1 MLTYSLDRRCPRS
14 LYDQLYGFLRDD
26 IERGVI
32 APGRKLPSKRAL
44 AQHLGVSVI
53 TVEAAYKQLAAEGY
67 VSARERSGVF
77 VNDVG
82 PALRPDSVSS
92 DERESRAGEAGSAE
106 KRRPAGVVAA
116 GNVRGR
122 GGEGG
127 LIGKRFFDTDVV
139 AGKSQCCEGGSTASN
154 RGQLACQR
162 AGLAATGQGCAIDLT
177 GRQGAARVFPY
188 DAWARTQRK
197 VLSECDEPTLLR
209 AAQAQGSLE
218 LRRAIAGYL
227 RGFRGM
233 EVSADQV
240 VVGAG
245 AQVLYPF
252 IVQLLGRDRVFA
264 LETPGYRRLAQ
275 VYASNDVALTAV
287 PLDADGIV
295 VDALAKTRASVVHCM
310 PSHQLPGGMVLP
322 IARRRELLRWAQ
334 GVSADE
340 EEAPDAAEFAAGSGV
355 REAGAEEGAAPG
367 GAPCAANRAGAASAA
382 PRRYIVEDDYD
393 CEFRMTGRPILPLQA
408 IDQDE
413 CVIYANTFTKTLGP
427 ALRMAYLVLPPH
439 LADEFRERM
448 GFYSCTASAT
458 DQLTL
463 ARFIASGDFE
473 RHVNRLRTRY
483 RKVLFALVEALEGSA
498 VADRLRLRHVGA
510 GLHFLLEVEGV
521 GALQA
526 ACLLGERGVAV
537 EPLEAFCLDGLCGL
551 PEGPAERPGE
561 KSAPVDSAAGALVV
575 NFSGLAVEQVPAVIR
590 AFEQAFG

>member
-1 MLTYSLDRRCPRS
+1 MLTYPLDRRCVRG

-26 IERGVI
+26 IERGAIV
-32 APGRKLPSKRAL
+32 PGQKLPSKRTS
-44 AQHLGVSVI
+44 AQHLAVSVI

-77 VNDVG
+77 VNDMG
-82 PALRPDSVSS
+82 PALRL
-92 DERESRAGEAGSAE
+92 GSALGGE
-106 KRRPAGVVAA
+106 ERYRVRSGEEGAAVEADAAGKPCSTWVAPAGD
-116 GNVRGR
+116 VRYR
-122 GGEGG
+122 GGVDNPAGAQPFGG
-127 LIGKRFFDTDVV
+127 ASF
-139 AGKSQCCEGGSTASN
+139 AGRLQHCEGEGAEDRWT
-154 RGQLACQR
+154 QLACGHGDSALTVSR
-162 AGLAATGQGCAIDLT
+162 DVVDLT
-177 GRQGAARVFPY
+177 GRQGGARVFPY
-188 DAWARTQRK
+188 EAWARTQRK

-209 AAQAQGSLE
+209 AGQAQGSLE
-218 LRRAIAGYL
+218 LRQAIAGHL

-275 VYASNDVALTAV
+275 VYASNDVALAAV
-287 PLDADGIV
+287 PLDTDGISV
-295 VDALAKTRASVVHCM
+295 EALAKTRASVVHCM

-322 IARRRELLRWAQ
+322 IARRRELLQWAQ
-334 GVSADE
+334 
-340 EEAPDAAEFAAGSGV
+340 
-355 REAGAEEGAAPG
+355 GAEEGAA
-367 GAPCAANRAGAASAA
+367 ATAGAAGLPSAA
-382 PRRYIVEDDYD
+382 FRRYIVEDDYD
-393 CEFRMTGRPILPLQA
+393 CEFRMAGRPIPPLQA
-408 IDQDE
+408 IDQAE

-483 RKVLFALVEALEGSA
+483 RKVLSALVEALEGSA
-498 VADRLRLRHVGA
+498 VADRLRLRHVGS
-510 GLHFLLEVEGV
+510 GLHFLLEVEGAS
-521 GALQA
+521 ALQA
-526 ACLLGERGVAV
+526 ACALGEHGVAV
-537 EPLEAFCLDGLCGL
+537 EPLEAFCLDALCRAYDGSFD
-551 PEGPAERPGE
+551 GSADGFG
-561 KSAPVDSAAGALVV
+561 KASAPADSTAGTLVI
-575 NFSGLAVEQVPAVIR
+575 NFSDLAAEQVPVVAR